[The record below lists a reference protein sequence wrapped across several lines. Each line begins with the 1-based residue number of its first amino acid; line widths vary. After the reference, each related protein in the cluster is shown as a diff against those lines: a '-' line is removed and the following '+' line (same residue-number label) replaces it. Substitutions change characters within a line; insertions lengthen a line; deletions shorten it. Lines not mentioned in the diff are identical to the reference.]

1 MKIDLSLVTDV
12 VVDNI
17 DPKDAPDYSDAFIAS
32 ATYAGR
38 DMTDQEIE
46 LLNTDSS
53 FVYEKLLNQLY

>member
-17 DPKDAPDYSDAFIAS
+17 DHKDAPYYSDAFIAS